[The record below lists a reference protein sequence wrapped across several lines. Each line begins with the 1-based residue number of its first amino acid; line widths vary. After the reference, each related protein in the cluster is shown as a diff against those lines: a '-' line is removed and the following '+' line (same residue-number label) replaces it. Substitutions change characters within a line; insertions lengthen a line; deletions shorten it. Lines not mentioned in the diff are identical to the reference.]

1 MYGKSACPVLG
12 GAGEQLKVWL
22 RYCGTAGKPGG
33 ERIKQ
38 TSAYSH
44 GKPPVY
50 STFEPGAGSS
60 LGGKAK
66 AQALPDKV

>member
-22 RYCGTAGKPGG
+22 RYYGTAGKPGG

-50 STFEPGAGSS
+50 STNVNFNNFDN
-60 LGGKAK
+60 
-66 AQALPDKV
+66 LPMT